1 LTLSHFVVII
11 IFNKMIW
18 RNYNEKLSKYISVV
32 LFSTTLLN
40 ITAPVVTETVD
51 AATIHTVFEKS
62 KQSSISQ
69 DEPVENRLAAEDV
82 DAVVEVL
89 KSEYPDLSEDYLR
102 EIVNNQR
109 HGNYSLPSESQP
121 SSTRARSAMFSKS
134 NWKGITVSQMGAA
147 IDAAIIGASG
157 GAASLGVKFAIKKIG
172 KKAAKKVIVKAIQAI
187 VGGAAG
193 KVTSTVVG
201 KALDYAGSPGYYI
214 AKYWDAHDKYPKN
227 VRINF

>member
-1 LTLSHFVVII
+1 MEEL
-11 IFNKMIW
+11 
-18 RNYNEKLSKYISVV
+18 NEKTSKYISVA
-32 LFSTTLLN
+32 LFSTTLLS

-51 AATIHTVFEKS
+51 AATIHTVYGKS

-69 DEPVENRLAAEDV
+69 DETVENKLAAEDV
-82 DAVVEVL
+82 DDEEVRRVNN
-89 KSEYPDLSEDYLR
+89 PDLSEDYLR

-109 HGNYSLPSESQP
+109 HGNYSLPSEPQP
-121 SSTRARSAMFSKS
+121 SFTRARSAMLSKS

-172 KKAAKKVIVKAIQAI
+172 KKAAKKIIVKAIQAI
-187 VGGAAG
+187 VRGAAG

-201 KALDYAGSPGYYI
+201 R
-214 AKYWDAHDKYPKN
+214 H
-227 VRINF
+227 